1 LYKILPVRNERLDE
15 FGTGRAIAIGPHIPM
30 QCKLPTNPT
39 KNAANISGDI
49 NLENGTRIGLIK
61 LICTDSDP

>member
-1 LYKILPVRNERLDE
+1 LYKILPVKKDKLFES
-15 FGTGRAIAIGPHIPM
+15 GTGKAIAIGPHIPM

-49 NLENGTRIGLIK
+49 N
-61 LICTDSDP
+61 